1 MLNSDDSMPNF
12 KLMSVNDLISRLHDA
27 IESFLTGIE
36 DIIDLNSK
44 SGSKDEIS
52 TLKAHLTEKL
62 KRGEE
67 VTDNKKLIDLLN
79 LLSKDQTVLAIIK
92 EDAEE
97 WAEMLDAI
105 QSQISSRKPITDE
118 ERKDIQKIT
127 AMATEISSLIRK

>member
-1 MLNSDDSMPNF
+1 MPNF
-12 KLMSVNDLISRLHDA
+12 KLMSVNELISRLHDA

-36 DIIDLNSK
+36 DIIDLNLK
-44 SGSKDEIS
+44 SGGKEEIS

-105 QSQISSRKPITDE
+105 QGQISSRKPITEE
-118 ERKDIQKIT
+118 ERRDIQKIT
-127 AMATEISSLIRK
+127 AMATEITSLIRK

>member
-1 MLNSDDSMPNF
+1 MLNF
-12 KLMSVNDLISRLHDA
+12 KLMSVNEIISRLHDA
-27 IESFLTGIE
+27 IESFLAGIE
-36 DIIDLNSK
+36 DIIELNSK
-44 SGSKDEIS
+44 SAGKEEIS

-105 QSQISSRKPITDE
+105 QDQISSKKPITDE
-118 ERKDIQKIT
+118 ERRDIQKIT
-127 AMATEISSLIRK
+127 KMASEITSLIRK

>member
-1 MLNSDDSMPNF
+1 MPNF
-12 KLMSVNDLISRLHDA
+12 KLMSVNELISRLHDA

-44 SGSKDEIS
+44 SGGKDEIS

-105 QSQISSRKPITDE
+105 QGQISSRKPITDE
-118 ERKDIQKIT
+118 ERRDIQKIT
-127 AMATEISSLIRK
+127 KMATEITSLIRK